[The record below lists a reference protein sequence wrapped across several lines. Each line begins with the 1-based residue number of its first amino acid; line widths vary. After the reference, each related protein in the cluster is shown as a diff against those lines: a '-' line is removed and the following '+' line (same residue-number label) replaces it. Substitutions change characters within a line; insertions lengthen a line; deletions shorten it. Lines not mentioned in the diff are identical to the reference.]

1 VLVGD
6 VAPAVSTFASVFFA
20 CDAISSAA
28 ATSTSFKK
36 PAATAM
42 LMSLVT
48 RSSKATATNEDREL
62 ATLEKMEHGAA

>member
-1 VLVGD
+1 
-6 VAPAVSTFASVFFA
+6 
-20 CDAISSAA
+20 
-28 ATSTSFKK
+28 
-36 PAATAM
+36 M